1 MPIKLEQRW
10 IVLAL
15 LLALTAGFSVALARF
30 PTVNNL
36 SQLAL
41 QMAEVG
47 VVSLGMTVVIS
58 TGGIDLS
65 AASVVGLSSVCLGWL
80 AGHGFSLWP
89 MILLGLVT
97 AGACGLANGLLVGY
111 LGISP
116 ILTTLATMVLFN
128 GLALALSRGEA
139 FSRFPES
146 FALLGQNETAP
157 ALVFAALAAA
167 LAFAYRRTLWGRRV
181 LAVGANPVAAEFSTI
196 NRRATL
202 LSVYWLSGTLAGVAA
217 VLLTV
222 RVATAKA
229 DVGQAILLQAIS
241 ATVLGGTPLQGGRAS
256 LSGAVLGVATF
267 AVVSNGMNLA
277 GVSPFRQTVA
287 SGLVLLAAVGLNQWM
302 LRRKS

>member
-1 MPIKLEQRW
+1 MRFRLEQRW

-15 LLALTAGFSVALARF
+15 LLALVTGFSVSLARF
-30 PTVNNL
+30 PTANNL
-36 SQLAL
+36 TQLAL
-41 QMAEVG
+41 QLAEVG
-47 VVSLGMTVVIS
+47 VVSLGMTLVIS
-58 TGGIDLS
+58 TAGIDLS
-65 AASVVGLSSVCLGWL
+65 AASVVGLTSVCLGWF
-80 AGHGFSLWP
+80 AAHDVSLLT
-89 MILLGLVT
+89 MILLSLLA

-128 GLALALSRGEA
+128 GVALAISRGEA
-139 FSRFPES
+139 FSRFPDS
-146 FALLGQNETAP
+146 FALLGQSELAP

-229 DVGQAILLQAIS
+229 DVGQAMLLQAIS
-241 ATVLGGTPLQGGRAS
+241 AVVLGGTPLEGGRAS
-256 LSGAVLGVATF
+256 LSGTVLGVATF

-302 LRRKS
+302 LRRES